1 MFIYSVISI
10 LVFVLDVTRTYGR
23 ECLDGAV
30 VNLYLVVEK
39 ADCFQSVSLPY
50 PVSFGIQIIILLVF
64 LSVID
69 DFAVDV
75 GVIGTDTVI
84 KIFAYFVVP

>member
-1 MFIYSVISI
+1 MSPGRTVENVWTGLLLIS
-10 LVFVLDVTRTYGR
+10 TWSWK
-23 ECLDGAV
+23 
-30 VNLYLVVEK
+30 K

-50 PVSFGIQIIILLVF
+50 PVSFGIQIIILLVC

-75 GVIGTDTVI
+75 GGIGTDTVI